1 MSKLYTTES
10 GHSMPNL
17 AEGLTTF
24 RRALKSLPLPAT
36 ARLARG
42 FGKALPAVVFA
53 VIAIA
58 CGSDSGTSAAEPD
71 SARNPPVQMFS
82 FLAST
87 TGIAG
92 YSRWVGCCSRRH
104 GWTTSGCIC
113 RTWQATSVC

>member
-1 MSKLYTTES
+1 MNKLYTTES

-24 RRALKSLPLPAT
+24 RRALKSLLLPLT

-71 SARNPPVQMFS
+71 SARNPPPPAQTFS
-82 FLAST
+82 LLASR

-104 GWTTSGCIC
+104 G
-113 RTWQATSVC
+113 